1 MIFFDFECHIGDK
14 YRLGKHF
21 TTEDFVRD
29 ARFQPTVLAVAENG
43 ESPRSAAGP
52 DAIDELLA
60 SIDWPQKTICAHN
73 AQFDAAILAFHY
85 GLIPGFVIDTL
96 AIARGTFGLTE
107 NVGLAD
113 LSKRFGLPDKSVPYN
128 EIDGKRFE
136 DMDAELVE
144 RLRAGCE
151 RDVISLREIFK
162 RLAPGFPKS
171 EPQLIDLTARMF
183 IEPTIYGD
191 VGKLRE
197 LVASER
203 TRKETTARALGVD
216 ESVFRSTGKFV
227 ALLESLGETVATKPN
242 AKGEQIPATDAKSIY
257 MRDLMERED
266 RIGELAR
273 AKVDLGSSINE
284 KRAAKILAKAIDGQ
298 PLPIQLKPYG
308 TVTARWAGAGDGCNY
323 QNLPRDNQIRDCL
336 VAPPG
341 YLIVDIDLSQIECR
355 VLNAMA
361 RQTDVLEALANPER
375 DVYAELATKLYGRPI
390 TKKTDENARN
400 VGKTCELSCGYQA
413 GLDGKTFQQN
423 CRSKGLNITVV
434 TARKAVA
441 TYRTTHP
448 HVVHF
453 WAECERVLH
462 HLFMGNS
469 VKEIG
474 PVKVRRGALI
484 LPNGLELLYDLKRG
498 PGKFGNAGFLRLERS
513 TNGEVEYKSTYGG
526 KLAENLAS
534 SVSRV
539 ILSDL
544 MIAVYNEVGLRP
556 FLTVHDSLAYLVP
569 RADAETAAARMLEI
583 AHRTPAWWSVGAP
596 PIAAEAKIGA
606 RYGSLKEFKRKVIN
620 T

>member
-1 MIFFDFECHIGDK
+1 MIFLDFECFVSGK
-14 YRLGKHF
+14 YRLGKNF
-21 TTEDFVRD
+21 TTEDYIRD
-29 ARFQPTVLAVAENG
+29 AQFQPTMLAIAENG
-43 ESPRSAAGP
+43 GAPQSAAGP

-60 SIDWPQKTICAHN
+60 SIDWPRKTVCMHN
-73 AQFDAAILAFHY
+73 AQFDSAILAFHY
-85 GLIPGFVIDTL
+85 GLIPEFILDTL

-113 LSKRFGLPDKSVPYN
+113 LSKRYGLPDKSVPYD
-128 EIDGKRFE
+128 EISGLRFE
-136 DMDAELVE
+136 DMPPELVE

-151 RDVISLREIFK
+151 RDVLNLREIFK

-171 EPQLIDLTARMF
+171 ELLLIDLTMRMF
-183 IEPTIYGD
+183 ITPTIYGD
-191 VGKLRE
+191 VEMLRR

-203 TRKETTARALGVD
+203 TRKESTARELGVD
-216 ESVFRSTGKFV
+216 ESVFRSTAKFV
-227 ALLESLGETVATKPN
+227 ALLESLGEKVATKTNP
-242 AKGEQIPATDAKSIY
+242 KGEPIPATDTKSIF
-257 MRDLMERED
+257 MLDLMERDD
-266 RIGELAR
+266 RVGELAR
-273 AKVDLGSSINE
+273 AKVDLSSSINE
-284 KRAAKILAKAIDGQ
+284 KRAEKILAKAIDGR

-308 TVTARWAGAGDGCNY
+308 TVTARWAGAGDRMNF

-341 YLIVDIDLSQIECR
+341 YLIIDVDLSQIECR

-375 DVYAELATKLYGRPI
+375 DIYAELATKLYGRLI

-423 CRSKGLNITVV
+423 CRNKGLNISIE
-434 TARKAVA
+434 TARMAVA
-441 TYRTTHP
+441 TYRVMHP
-448 HVVHF
+448 YVVRF

-462 HLFMGNS
+462 HLFMGAS

-484 LPNGLELLYDLKRG
+484 LPNGLELPYALKRG
-498 PGKFGNAGFLRLERS
+498 PGKFGSDGFLRLER
-513 TNGEVEYKSTYGG
+513 TANGEVECRSTYGG
-526 KLAENLAS
+526 KLAENLS
-534 SVSRV
+534 SSLARV
-539 ILSDL
+539 ILGDL
-544 MIAVYNEVGLRP
+544 MTATYTEMGLRP
-556 FLTVHDSLAYLVP
+556 FLTVHDSLTYLVP
-569 RADAETAAARMLEI
+569 QADAETAAAGMLEI

-606 RYGSLKEFKRKVIN
+606 RYGRMKEVKRKVVN